1 MQQLPVKL
9 LTISFYNGT
18 EIWDVSDSR
27 EFVGML
33 RYRQKN
39 QHNTL
44 CTFVGKVQQ
53 TLYMCLFLHYA
64 TTALQTRQLLT
75 SHSIIGQWLID

>member
-1 MQQLPVKL
+1 MTASDLRATVQQLPVKL

-33 RYRQKN
+33 RYRQKTTQYFMYFRRKSATN
-39 QHNTL
+39 PVYVFVFALRHD
-44 CTFVGKVQQ
+44 CTANK
-53 TLYMCLFLHYA
+53 
-64 TTALQTRQLLT
+64 TTA
-75 SHSIIGQWLID
+75 H